1 MSNAWVHRFL
11 GISSATLLA
20 LATFWGALPAS
31 AAAQSSS
38 TGPTI
43 WSGPS
48 QCGVAGSITAPAHA
62 AYMKV
67 QMSGASGGS
76 GGAANS
82 AQGYGGPEGIGGGV
96 EAEFPIQAG
105 QTFTAVV
112 GCAGQSAPQG
122 NGVVGIGGNG
132 GGGWSTGGQGGNG
145 YYCSGI
151 CGNDYPL
158 EGYDGSGGGGGGS
171 TGLCVG
177 TSCSSYG
184 NENLSVPSS
193 LLAVA
198 GGGGGGGETMCAGT
212 YGGIGGT
219 GGVGAI
225 TSDVS
230 GIGSGPT
237 GGDGGSGGFN
247 GSAGGTGIPNNY
259 EFTPTLGLPGGAP
272 VAGVEGNGG
281 GPNSTNQMNSGDVA
295 GGGGGGGGLASNNP
309 SSADGTD
316 CSAAGGGAGGSSWV
330 RGTAI
335 SSAFG
340 HQIGTGNGSIRIT
353 FLLVAPPTATISS
366 PVNGGTYRL
375 NQTVDTTF
383 SCAEAPG
390 GPGLVSCTDSN
401 GSTTGHGHLDTSGAG
416 VQTYTVTA
424 LSKDGQTGTATITY
438 HVAPAAIITSPPS
451 GGTYVVGQ
459 AVPTAFQCLTGTGGI
474 GLASCTDSNGVSGTN
489 FVNICA
495 AGGGCG
501 VFNISGTG
509 SLDTAS
515 PGTYTYTVTAT
526 GTDGDVGTASISYT
540 VKQASTATSVSS
552 SANPSVVGQPVTYT
566 ATVAPVAPGAGSPTG
581 TVTFTDGSTTVC
593 GAVSL
598 NGSGRATCQV
608 TYTAVGSHS
617 ITGAYSG
624 DLNFKASTSPT
635 LTQQVDQAS
644 TATSVSPS
652 VNPSV
657 VGQPVTYTATVA
669 PVAPGAGSP
678 TGTVTFT
685 DGSTTV
691 CGAVPLNGSDQ
702 ATCQVSYTSV
712 GSHSIAAAYSGDTN
726 FQAGTS
732 PTLTQQVNQAATTTS
747 VSSSANPSLLGQN
760 VTFTA
765 TVAVKSPGSGTPTG
779 TVTFADGGTTIGTGT
794 LSQVGGVDQ
803 ATFSTSQLPVGPQT
817 ITASYG
823 GDSNFKGSSDSLSQQ
838 VSYRFTLQGP
848 ATHGASMH
856 GQQSVLISF
865 TLTDAQGNV
874 VTDATATLDVNGQP
888 ATTGTGFSR
897 NTNAF
902 TFKGGQYTYLL
913 RVTAA
918 DVINGQVNLSI
929 HVSDGT
935 SHTLVLTVA
944 RR

>member
-1 MSNAWVHRFL
+1 MSKAWLHRFL
-11 GISSATLLA
+11 GISSATVLA
-20 LATFWGALPAS
+20 LATFWVALPAS

-38 TGPTI
+38 GGPTI
-43 WSGPS
+43 WLGPS
-48 QCGVAGSITAPAHA
+48 QCGVAASTTAPANA

-67 QMSGASGGS
+67 QMFGASGGS

-82 AQGYGGPEGIGGGV
+82 AQGYGGHEGIGGGV
-96 EAEFPIQAG
+96 EAEFPIQGG

-132 GGGWSTGGQGGNG
+132 GAGWSAGGQGGNG

-177 TSCSSYG
+177 TSCSSYFQ
-184 NENLSVPSS
+184 ENLSVPSS

-219 GGVGAI
+219 GGVGAT

-247 GSAGGTGIPNNY
+247 GSAGGTGIPNDI
-259 EFTPTLGLPGGAP
+259 GSAVVGAD
-272 VAGVEGNGG
+272 GNGG

-340 HQIGTGNGSIRIT
+340 HQIGTGNGSITIT

-366 PVNGGTYRL
+366 PVNGGTYQL

-401 GSTTGHGHLDTSGAG
+401 GSTTGHGQLDTSGAG
-416 VQTYTVTA
+416 VHTYTVTA

-438 HVAPAAIITSPPS
+438 HVAPAAIITSPAS

-459 AVPTAFQCLTGTGGI
+459 AVPTAFQCVTGSGGI

-489 FVNICA
+489 FVNACVA
-495 AGGGCG
+495 GGCG

-509 SLDTAS
+509 HLDTAS
-515 PGTYTYTVTAT
+515 SGTYTYTVTAT
-526 GTDGDVGTASISYT
+526 GTDGDVGTATISYT
-540 VKQASTATSVSS
+540 VNRAATATSVSS
-552 SANPSVVGQPVTYT
+552 SANPSVVGQRVTYT
-566 ATVAPVAPGAGSPTG
+566 ATVVPVAPGAGSP
-581 TVTFTDGSTTVC
+581 
-593 GAVSL
+593 A
-598 NGSGRATCQV
+598 
-608 TYTAVGSHS
+608 
-617 ITGAYSG
+617 
-624 DLNFKASTSPT
+624 
-635 LTQQVDQAS
+635 
-644 TATSVSPS
+644 
-652 VNPSV
+652 
-657 VGQPVTYTATVA
+657 
-669 PVAPGAGSP
+669 
-678 TGTVTFT
+678 GTVTFT

-691 CGAVPLNGSDQ
+691 CGAVPLNGSGQATCQVTYTSVGSHSITAAYSGDTNFKAGTSPTLTQQVNQAATATSVSSSVNPSVVGQQVTYTATVAPVAPGAGSPAGTVTFTDGSTTVCGAVPLTVSDQ

-712 GSHSIAAAYSGDTN
+712 GSHSITAAYSGDTN
-726 FQAGTS
+726 FKAGTS
-732 PTLTQQVNQAATTTS
+732 PTLTQQVNRAATTTS

-765 TVAVKSPGSGTPTG
+765 TVAVMSPGSGTPTG
-779 TVTFADGGTTIGTGT
+779 TVTFADGSTTIGTGT

-803 ATFSTSQLPVGPQT
+803 ATFSTSQLSVGPQT
-817 ITASYG
+817 ITASFG
-823 GDSNFKGSSDSLSQQ
+823 GDSNFKGSSGSLSQQ

-848 ATHGASMH
+848 VTHGTTLH

-874 VTDATATLDVNGQP
+874 VTDATASLDMNGQP
-888 ATTGTGFSR
+888 ATTGVGFSGG
-897 NTNAF
+897 TNAF

-918 DVINGQVNLSI
+918 DVVNGQVNLSI

-935 SHTLVLTVA
+935 SHTLMLTVPG
-944 RR
+944 R